1 MGVGDRLREARKAR
15 NWSQSDLADKLGISL
30 NSIANYERGVS
41 FPKEDYLYKIMN
53 LLQLEPN
60 YLFQDSIDREIWEEE
75 RQILNIYRLL
85 DRKRRR
91 FVEYVI
97 THESESEIEEEL
109 ITKSAVYRYL
119 CLELN
124 DGTNGRLRLP
134 NDSEKKKKV
143 KRLPNADLL
152 VLIRGSAEPSLYDGD
167 YISVKYTSDINY
179 LGWGLFNLDGHAC
192 IAIKKKDGLYT
203 IFGKLV
209 DQDRLFKKPVLYG
222 KIIGIHRV
230 SRLHHKV

>member
-60 YLFQDSIDREIWEEE
+60 YLFQDSIDREFWEEE

-91 FVEYVI
+91 
-97 THESESEIEEEL
+97 
-109 ITKSAVYRYL
+109 
-119 CLELN
+119 
-124 DGTNGRLRLP
+124 LP
-134 NDSEKKKKV
+134 AGV
-143 KRLPNADLL
+143 
-152 VLIRGSAEPSLYDGD
+152 
-167 YISVKYTSDINY
+167 
-179 LGWGLFNLDGHAC
+179 
-192 IAIKKKDGLYT
+192 
-203 IFGKLV
+203 
-209 DQDRLFKKPVLYG
+209 
-222 KIIGIHRV
+222 
-230 SRLHHKV
+230 